1 MNILNEIANNRKACK
16 PVIYGI
22 SSTFITAEERM
33 FFSKNGA
40 LGFIL
45 FARNIDSPQQLK
57 KLTSDLRELM
67 EGEVL
72 ILIDQEGGRVS
83 RMQPPHWFEYPSG
96 SYFANLYQNNPTLA
110 MNEIFSNFQKIADD
124 LVDMGINVNCAPL
137 LDVACDITH
146 QVIGDR
152 ALGEDPLQIITL
164 AQKVCEA
171 LLSKNVYPVIKHI
184 PGHGRGMSDSHH
196 ELPIVNASLEELQ
209 KIDFAPFVALRQQKF
224 AMTAHI
230 LYSAIDKVNCATI
243 SRVAIDLIRNQIG
256 FKNILMTDDLS
267 MKALKG
273 SFSERTKMALQA
285 GCDIIL
291 HCNGNLNEMQAIN
304 QELPIIDDSLKIKL
318 LD

>member
-22 SSTFITAEERM
+22 SSTFITEEEKI

-83 RMQPPHWFEYPSG
+83 RMQPPHGFEYPRG

-110 MNEIFSNFQKIADD
+110 MNEIFSNFQKIADN

-152 ALGEDPLQIITL
+152 ALGENPLQIITL
-164 AQKVCEA
+164 AQ
-171 LLSKNVYPVIKHI
+171 
-184 PGHGRGMSDSHH
+184 
-196 ELPIVNASLEELQ
+196 
-209 KIDFAPFVALRQQKF
+209 
-224 AMTAHI
+224 
-230 LYSAIDKVNCATI
+230 
-243 SRVAIDLIRNQIG
+243 
-256 FKNILMTDDLS
+256 
-267 MKALKG
+267 
-273 SFSERTKMALQA
+273 
-285 GCDIIL
+285 
-291 HCNGNLNEMQAIN
+291 
-304 QELPIIDDSLKIKL
+304 
-318 LD
+318 